1 MQFLLKLEWAIIMF
15 VISVFTFNNT
25 SATIKMF
32 TSQFSPIE
40 FVSIDEQDYF
50 QQQIFD

>member
-1 MQFLLKLEWAIIMF
+1 MQFLLKFEWAIIMF
-15 VISVFTFNNT
+15 VISVSTSNNT

-32 TSQFSPIE
+32 TLQFSPIE
-40 FVSIDEQDYF
+40 FVSIDELDYF